1 MFGPVSTLL
10 VKRSSVS
17 FAASRTTLDCTKM
30 KHLLLVL
37 TVEEAGPKQAT
48 VIDTRR
54 MHLA

>member
-17 FAASRTTLDCTKM
+17 SAASRITLDYTKM
-30 KHLLLVL
+30 KHRLLAL

-48 VIDTRR
+48 VIDIRR

>member
-10 VKRSSVS
+10 VKRSSVN
-17 FAASRTTLDCTKM
+17 FAASKITLDCTKM

-37 TVEEAGPKQAT
+37 TVEEAGPKLAT

-54 MHLA
+54 MRLA

>member
-10 VKRSSVS
+10 VRRSSVS